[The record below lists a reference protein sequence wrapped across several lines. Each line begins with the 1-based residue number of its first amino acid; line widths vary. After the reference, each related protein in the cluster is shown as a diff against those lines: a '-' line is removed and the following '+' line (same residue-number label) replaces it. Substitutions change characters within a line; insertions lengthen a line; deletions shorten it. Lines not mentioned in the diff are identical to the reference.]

1 MFESALVWF
10 RRDLRVDDN
19 TPLYYALSHAQQ
31 VCAVFVFD
39 TDILSQLD
47 KDDRR
52 VSFIWHSVA
61 ELKQVL
67 ADKGG
72 RLFVLHGK
80 ASELIPSLAQSLGV
94 GLVVAGEDYEPA
106 ARQRDASVKK
116 VLARSTISF
125 MLVKDQV
132 VFAKEDVLS
141 QKKTPLTV
149 FTPYKNAWLKTLSS
163 HYFSAYSIDNICD
176 RLWQPTLAINEVNL
190 FSELDFVEQHLLV
203 KTGMS
208 GAELAWQD
216 FMQRVDGYAA
226 YRDFPAIKGVSYL
239 SVHLR
244 FGTISIR
251 KLVSEAWYRGGEG
264 AATWLS
270 ELIWREFYM
279 QFLWHHPEVA
289 QQAYKPAW
297 RNQPWDNRLD
307 WFEAWCQGQT
317 GYPIV
322 DAAMRQLN
330 QTGFMHNR
338 LRMIVA
344 AFLVKDLDINWQWGE
359 SYFAKQLLDFDL
371 SANNGGWQWAASTG
385 CDAAQPFRIFN
396 PILQSRKFDAQGKF
410 IRKYVPELVVLSD
423 DDIHAPWEMKP
434 LERQASGLVLGR
446 DYPMPIVNHD
456 AARKRALEKYA
467 LIMKA
472 GLQ

>member
-1 MFESALVWF
+1 
-10 RRDLRVDDN
+10 
-19 TPLYYALSHAQQ
+19 
-31 VCAVFVFD
+31 
-39 TDILSQLD
+39 
-47 KDDRR
+47 
-52 VSFIWHSVA
+52 
-61 ELKQVL
+61 
-67 ADKGG
+67 
-72 RLFVLHGK
+72 
-80 ASELIPSLAQSLGV
+80 
-94 GLVVAGEDYEPA
+94 
-106 ARQRDASVKK
+106 
-116 VLARSTISF
+116 
-125 MLVKDQV
+125 
-132 VFAKEDVLS
+132 
-141 QKKTPLTV
+141 
-149 FTPYKNAWLKTLSS
+149 
-163 HYFSAYSIDNICD
+163 
-176 RLWQPTLAINEVNL
+176 LWQPTLAINEVNL
-190 FSELDFVEQHLLV
+190 FSELDFIEQHLLV

-359 SYFAKQLLDFDL
+359 NYFAKQLLDFDL

-410 IRKYVPELVVLSD
+410 IRQGNR
-423 DDIHAPWEMKP
+423 MKN
-434 LERQASGLVLGR
+434 SF
-446 DYPMPIVNHD
+446 
-456 AARKRALEKYA
+456 K
-467 LIMKA
+467 
-472 GLQ
+472 